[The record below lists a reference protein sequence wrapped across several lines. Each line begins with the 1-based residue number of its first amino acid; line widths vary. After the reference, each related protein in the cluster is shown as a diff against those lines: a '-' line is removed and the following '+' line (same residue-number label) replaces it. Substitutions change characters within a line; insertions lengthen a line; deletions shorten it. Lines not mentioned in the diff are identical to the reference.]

1 MMQRKRSQ
9 TQTQTQEQMQVTL
22 PKRHRAKWSYSE
34 IDKLHREF
42 ICKQYTVEVI
52 AREHERTPNAI
63 LFKLQSE
70 GLLDEEEND
79 DEELLETEN
88 ELSDSESSSVTDDEG
103 YEESEADDTEYS
115 TEEDE
120 DEDEEDDE
128 EEEDLPCSYQI
139 DVVRTYPTNFAIK
152 CLFAYCNTINRL
164 VDIIFDTSHSI
175 YKMVFVK

>member
-1 MMQRKRSQ
+1 MQRQRSQ
-9 TQTQTQEQMQVTL
+9 TQEQIQVTL
-22 PKRHRAKWSYSE
+22 PKRHRAKWSYNE

-70 GLLDEEEND
+70 GLLDKEEND

-88 ELSDSESSSVTDDEG
+88 EWSDSEDEG
-103 YEESEADDTEYS
+103 YEESDADDTEYS
-115 TEEDE
+115 TEG
-120 DEDEEDDE
+120 E
-128 EEEDLPCSYQI
+128 EEEELQCSYQ
-139 DVVRTYPTNFAIK
+139 DVVRTYPTNFAVK
-152 CLFAYCNTINRL
+152 CLFAYCNAINRL
-164 VDIIFDTSHSI
+164 VDAIFDTSHSI

>member
-1 MMQRKRSQ
+1 MMQRQRSQ
-9 TQTQTQEQMQVTL
+9 TQTQEQIQVTL
-22 PKRHRAKWSYSE
+22 PKRHRAKWSYNE

-70 GLLDEEEND
+70 GLLDKEEND

-88 ELSDSESSSVTDDEG
+88 EWSDSESSSVTEDEG
-103 YEESEADDTEYS
+103 YEESDADDTEYS
-115 TEEDE
+115 TEE
-120 DEDEEDDE
+120 EEEEEEEDE
-128 EEEDLPCSYQI
+128 EEELPRSYQI
-139 DVVRTYPTNFAIK
+139 DIVRTYPTNFAVK
-152 CLFAYCNTINRL
+152 CLFAYCNAINRL
-164 VDIIFDTSHSI
+164 VDAIFDTSHSI